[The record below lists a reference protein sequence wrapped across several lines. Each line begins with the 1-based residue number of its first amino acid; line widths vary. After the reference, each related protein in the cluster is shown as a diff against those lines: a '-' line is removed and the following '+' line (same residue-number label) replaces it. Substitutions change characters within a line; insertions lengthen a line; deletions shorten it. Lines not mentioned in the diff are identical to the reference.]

1 MDGKGVNLKIVIGR
15 TNPPHD
21 GHIALMTAAI
31 TAAKEAPGPIK
42 CALILLGNGPEGQRT
57 NEDPIDHHIKSE
69 FLTRK
74 LSAVSADDGT
84 SFVDG
89 VDFVVMQMNT
99 SEEGGASGNI
109 LEFLKKFISVDYS
122 NSISIV
128 QFTGNKPGKISK
140 TRKRGLS
147 DPAKHMG
154 LRAYIQRRIREEY
167 TQAADVTCGYY
178 AVPTEIISGKPPMS
192 ATKVREDAVKCFLAA
207 ADSDDARARGHTCWT
222 QQYPFYKDDSEPVS
236 LSKQMFDAIIDFKDT
251 PYKKT
256 KRTREDD
263 HVPASLTFVVSK
275 AAKHE
280 PTTRLLATGLPAT
293 GLPGGSRRKHTRRR
307 ASNLRNKKTLRTN
320 RRHNKHRHTR
330 RRT

>member
-1 MDGKGVNLKIVIGR
+1 MDVEGVNLKIVIGR

-31 TAAKEAPGPIK
+31 TDAKKAPGPIK

-57 NEDPIDHHIKSE
+57 NEDPIDHSTKSA
-69 FLTRK
+69 FLKMK
-74 LSAVSADDGT
+74 LSAVRADDGT
-84 SFVDG
+84 SFVDDT
-89 VDFVVMQMNT
+89 DFVVMQMNT

-109 LEFLKKFISVDYS
+109 LEFLKNFIPVDYP

-147 DPAKHMG
+147 DPEKHMG

-178 AVPTEIISGKPPMS
+178 AVPTGIISGKPPMS
-192 ATKVREDAVKCFLAA
+192 ATKVREDAVTCFLAA
-207 ADSDDARARGHTCWT
+207 ADSDNARARGHICWT
-222 QQYPFYKDDSEPVS
+222 KLYPFYQGDPATVS

-263 HVPASLTFVVSK
+263 HVPASPAFVVSN
-275 AAKHE
+275 AAKKE
-280 PTTRLLATGLPAT
+280 SSLTGI
-293 GLPGGSRRKHTRRR
+293 PGGSRRKHTRRR
-307 ASNLRNKKTLRTN
+307 ASNLRNKKTLRMN